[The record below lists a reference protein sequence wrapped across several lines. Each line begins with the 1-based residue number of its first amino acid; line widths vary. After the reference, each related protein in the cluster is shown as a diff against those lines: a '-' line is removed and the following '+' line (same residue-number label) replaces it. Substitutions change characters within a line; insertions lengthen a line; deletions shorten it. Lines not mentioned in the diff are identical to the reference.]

1 MPVDDSNDAPGGE
14 RTPEPGKTPQSEIK
28 AALQSDTDSALPPA
42 AERVAERDADS
53 PEPVTPQGK
62 RRRFIT
68 RRNALILTVSL
79 AVIAVGLI
87 LLALLAY
94 RLGYVD
100 RYIAGQIKNTFAQY
114 GIRAEIKEFHTSGAR
129 NVVMNDVEL
138 YDAATNEKLGK
149 IDKLTAVVRI
159 EDLYALNLRRN
170 VNLEKLSIDGLEVWV
185 RFDEQGNSNFRN
197 IRLPPPDPN
206 RRILF
211 SYSTAQIQINNSVI
225 HYGDER
231 HDISGEA
238 RNLVAT
244 IQPDD
249 PKAPAESWMN
259 TVNFSV
265 SNSTFVYDGR
275 PVNNIDVTARGRVNQ
290 TRAEIQEL
298 TLRSPLAEARM
309 TGVMDDWRNL
319 RYNLQLTSMVDL
331 TQASDIL
338 QPDTTLRGVG
348 NFAGTISGEG
358 SRYSVDGEIK
368 SDALAADGV
377 RVQALNVTGKGT
389 GDGSSYEVQGR
400 AVAELLNTGDFQ
412 LNAMQIA
419 GSVVGTGTD
428 FRWVG
433 ELRAAAARYQN
444 TSISGLILS
453 DAVAEQRDK
462 VLTAN
467 AQRASASGIT
477 TAEARIQGA
486 QASDV
491 RVRSENGVTTATVGS
506 VQAGSVEA
514 QGARVN
520 GLTASGVDVVDRDGA
535 TNVAVNQ
542 LRVNGVQASGATL
555 GSINIA
561 GVRLSIRAGRVEG
574 SSGDINAGNVQLAAS
589 KDFEGGT
596 IRDVRLARPVFVL
609 EPSGRYRA
617 SADLSLGGGM
627 LASVQLGAARAAVTA
642 TNNQLELR
650 NFNAEILNGRAT
662 GNAVIST
669 ARGGQSRVDAN
680 FSDLDVTQIIALT
693 AKRNVPISGKATG
706 TANLAFRG
714 TDIKNTASG
723 TVRADFS
730 GETGTAATG
739 TNPLTGTVALN
750 AAGGLFEIERANLR
764 TQSSEI
770 NASGRFSFAREESDL
785 QVDLASSD
793 ARELQNVITSTGL
806 LPTLE
811 EQLDRY
817 NVALDGKLAFNG
829 TVRGRLEDPSVQGR
843 ASLDSLI
850 VNSRELGSLTAS
862 IDMTPAE
869 INVREG
875 RLAERDG
882 GGVEFTLN
890 APRSGTNN
898 ISIDATLDR
907 ANAGNLLAALP
918 SSGDSTLS
926 GAQASLGPFGDLQAD
941 VSGRIHLTGFPDAM
955 AGDANL
961 RVGPGYMSGEH
972 FDSILAQATFE
983 GSRVNLNRVE
993 ARFDAGTLLATGNYD
1008 TRTKA
1013 FDIDAR
1019 GTGIQLAR
1027 LTSLAKNAGGL
1038 PQITGTADI
1047 NAHATGIFTDFT
1059 TYQVTIDGTGRDVTI
1074 NGRDAGQLS
1083 LVGRTENRQFN
1094 LTLTTGILGQP
1105 QAIAANIDLSNRLLP
1120 TTIETDFSNAD
1131 LTALFAALMP
1141 PNSAVTVTGHATGRL
1156 SAQGNLY
1163 DEKEEFLSL
1172 RGLKGTA
1179 NFTDLSIQVEDV
1191 QLAAV
1196 SPLLVQF
1203 SSDEIFFEK
1212 TQFTGTGTNVL
1223 FGGTLAVGPGGHQ
1236 NLSVDGQLNLRV
1248 LNGLSPDFFVAG
1260 AADVAVRVGG
1270 TYEQPRLTGYA
1281 TVAGASVSAFLS
1293 DQSLTVNNIEGR
1305 VIFNSNF
1312 AQINS
1317 LTGNMGGGRVEVTG
1331 GAQLSGF
1338 MPARFRFNVRGDQV
1352 TVPYPEGFRTTADAD
1367 LEINGSRAANTGVIT
1382 TIISGPVTLRRAEY
1396 TQDIELADLINQRR
1410 EASLTEGSGET
1421 EFAANTLLDLRIEGR
1436 DALVVRNNLAD
1447 LVGSVSLRAVGPVE
1461 DPIIS
1466 GRISATRGTLS
1477 FRRERYE
1484 VTRGF
1489 IDLPAQRDADPIL
1502 NIQAESDIRG
1512 YRVVANLTGPLSQP
1526 SATVRSDPALPQ
1538 VDVVSLILT
1547 GELSQDG
1554 TGQSVLA
1561 QSGVGTAAS
1570 LLANTIINE
1579 PLRKATSKLY
1589 GLSLELD
1596 PLVAGRGG
1604 ASPTARLRITQPISR
1619 NISVTYS
1626 TNVTADQ
1633 NQIIAVQYRVSDR
1646 LYFVAQYEQG
1656 SANGFSSRNDNFSF
1670 EIRFRK
1676 RF

>member
-1 MPVDDSNDAPGGE
+1 MPVDNSNDAPGGE
-14 RTPEPGKTPQSEIK
+14 RPPEPEKTPKSEIK
-28 AALQSDTDSALPPA
+28 AALQSETDSTLPPA

-53 PEPVTPQGK
+53 PAPVTPQGQ
-62 RRRFIT
+62 RRRFVT
-68 RRNALILTVSL
+68 RRNALILTLSL
-79 AVIAVGLI
+79 AVAVVALV
-87 LLALLAY
+87 LLGVLAY

-100 RYIAGQIKNTFAQY
+100 RYIAGQIKTTFAQY
-114 GIRAEIKEFHTSGAR
+114 GIRAEIREFHTSGAR
-129 NVVMNDVEL
+129 NVEMNNVEL
-138 YDAATNEKLGK
+138 YDATTNEKLGK
-149 IDKLTAVVRI
+149 IDKLTAVIRI

-170 VNLEKLSIDGLEVWV
+170 INLEKLTVDGLEVWV

-197 IRLPPPDPN
+197 IKLPPPDPN

-211 SYSTAQIQINNSVI
+211 SYSTAQIQINNGLI
-225 HYGDER
+225 HYGDDR
-231 HDISGEA
+231 HSISGEA

-244 IQPDD
+244 IQPDN
-249 PKAPAESWMN
+249 PNAPAESWMN
-259 TVNFSV
+259 TVTFSAT
-265 SNSTFVYDGR
+265 NSTFVYDGR
-275 PVNNIDVTARGRVNQ
+275 PVNNIDISARGRVNQ

-298 TLRSPLAEARM
+298 VLRSPLAEARM
-309 TGVMDDWRNL
+309 TGVMDDWRAM
-319 RYNLQLTSMVDL
+319 RYNLQVTSMVDL
-331 TQASDIL
+331 TQASDII

-358 SRYSVDGEIK
+358 SRYTVDGQIK

-377 RVQALNVTGKGT
+377 RVQALDVTAKGT
-389 GDGSSYEVQGR
+389 GDGSAYNVQGR
-400 AVAELLNTGDFQ
+400 AVAELLTAGDFQ

-433 ELRAAAARYQN
+433 ELRSAAARYQQ

-453 DAVAEQRDK
+453 DAVAEMRDG
-462 VLTAN
+462 VVTAN
-467 AQRASASGIT
+467 AGRAAANGIT
-477 TAEARIQGA
+477 TADARISGA
-486 QASDV
+486 QAGDL
-491 RVRSENGVTTATVGS
+491 RVRSENGVTTATAAT

-514 QGARVN
+514 QGARVS
-520 GLTASGVDVVDRDGA
+520 GLTASGVDLVDRDGA
-535 TNVAVNQ
+535 TNVTVNQ
-542 LRVNGVQASGATL
+542 LRVGGVQAAGATL

-561 GVRLSIRAGRVEG
+561 GVRLSIRGGRVEG
-574 SSGDINAGNVQLAAS
+574 TSGDINAGNIQLASS
-589 KDFEGGT
+589 KDFEGGA

-617 SADLSLGGGM
+617 SADLSLGGGV

-642 TNNQLELR
+642 TNNQIELR
-650 NFNAEILNGRAT
+650 NFNAEILQGRAS
-662 GNAVIST
+662 GNAVVST
-669 ARGGQSRVDAN
+669 ARGGQSRVSAS
-680 FSDLDVTQIIALT
+680 FTDLDVNQIVALT
-693 AKRNVPISGKATG
+693 AKRNVPVSGKATG
-706 TANLAFRG
+706 TADLAFRG
-714 TDIKNTASG
+714 TDIKNTATG
-723 TVRADFS
+723 TLRADFT
-730 GETGTAATG
+730 GETGTTATG
-739 TNPLTGTVALN
+739 TNPLTGTIALN
-750 AAGGLFEIERANLR
+750 ATGGLFQIERANLR
-764 TQSSEI
+764 TQASEV
-770 NASGRFSFAREESDL
+770 NASGQFSFARDESNL
-785 QVDLASSD
+785 RIDLASSD
-793 ARELQNVITSTGL
+793 AAELQSVVASTGL

-817 NVALDGKLAFNG
+817 NVALEGKLTFNG
-829 TVRGRLEDPSVQGR
+829 TVRGRLEDPSVEGR

-850 VNSRELGSLTAS
+850 VNSRELGALTAS
-862 IDMTPAE
+862 LNITPAE
-869 INVREG
+869 INVSDG

-882 GGVEFTLN
+882 GGVQFTLN
-890 APRSGTNN
+890 APRTGQNN

-918 SSGDSTLS
+918 SSGDASLT
-926 GAQASLGPFGDLQAD
+926 GAQASTAPYGDLQAD
-941 VSGRIHLTGFPDAM
+941 VSGRIQVKGFPDAM
-955 AGDANL
+955 TGDANL
-961 RVGPGYMSGEH
+961 RVGPGYVSGEH
-972 FDSILAQATFE
+972 FDSIIAQATFS
-983 GSRVNLNRVE
+983 GSKVNLNRVE

-1027 LTSLAKNAGGL
+1027 LTALAKNAGGL
-1038 PQITGTADI
+1038 PKINGTADI
-1047 NAHATGIFTDFT
+1047 TAHATGIFTDFT

-1074 NGRDAGQLS
+1074 NGREAGQLS

-1094 LTLTTGILGQP
+1094 LNLTTGILGQP
-1105 QAIAANIDLSNRLLP
+1105 QVIAASVDLSNKLLP
-1120 TTIETDFSNAD
+1120 TTIETNFSNAD
-1131 LTALFAALMP
+1131 LTALFAAFMP
-1141 PNSAVTVTGHATGRL
+1141 PATAVTVTGHATGRL

-1163 DEKEEFLSL
+1163 DEEDEFLSL
-1172 RGLKGTA
+1172 KGLKGTA
-1179 NFTDLSIQVEDV
+1179 NFTDLRIQVEDV

-1223 FGGTLAVGPGGHQ
+1223 FGGTLAVGPGGKQ
-1236 NLSVDGQLNLRV
+1236 NLTVDGQLNLRV
-1248 LNGLSPDFFVAG
+1248 LNGLSPDFFLSG

-1270 TYEQPRLTGYA
+1270 TYEQPRLTGSA
-1281 TVAGASVSAFLS
+1281 SLAGASFSAFIT
-1293 DQSLTVNNIEGR
+1293 DQSVTVNNIEGR

-1317 LTGNMGGGRVEVTG
+1317 LTGTLGGGRVQVTG

-1338 MPARFRFNVRGDQV
+1338 MPSRFRFSVHGDQV
-1352 TVPYPEGFRTTADAD
+1352 TVPYPTGFRTTADAD
-1367 LEINGSRAANTGVIT
+1367 LEINGSRAASTGVIT

-1396 TQDIELADLINQRR
+1396 TEDIELADLINQRR
-1410 EASLTEGSGET
+1410 EASLTEGGGES

-1447 LVGSVSLRAVGPVE
+1447 MVGSVSLRAVGPVE

-1466 GRISATRGTLS
+1466 GRISVSRGTLS

-1547 GELSQDG
+1547 GELSQEG
-1554 TGQSVLA
+1554 SGASVLA

-1579 PLRKATSKLY
+1579 PLRRATSKLY

-1596 PLVAGRGG
+1596 PLIAGRGG
-1604 ASPTARLRITQPISR
+1604 ASPTARLRVTQPISR

-1646 LYFVAQYEQG
+1646 LFFIAQYEQG